1 MRPRTNLAAYK
12 TDVREAMKS
21 VPRDKFVLPRDVHL
35 AYGDH
40 ALPIGFG
47 QTISQPSLVARMTY
61 LLELRPG
68 DRVLEI
74 GTGSGYQTAVLAA
87 LGYVEIYTVEV
98 IPELAAAARERLAGL
113 GFSHIHFKLGD
124 GYLGWPEHAPYDG
137 IIVTAAPTHVPPPL
151 LEQLADGAYLVI
163 PVGPTGETQV
173 LWRIRREGDDYIRQ
187 QVSAVAFVPLIHT
200 DFGPPPVS
208 DSEGLKDL

>member
-12 TDVREAMKS
+12 TDVREAMKA
-21 VPRDKFVLPRDVHL
+21 VPREKFVLPRDVNL

-40 ALPIGFG
+40 ALPIGYG

-87 LGYVEIYTVEV
+87 LGYVEIYTVEI
-98 IPELAAAARERLAGL
+98 IPELAAAARERLASL
-113 GFSHIHFKLGD
+113 GYDHHIHYKLGD

-137 IIVTAAPTHVPPPL
+137 IIVTAAPPHIPPPL
-151 LEQLADGAYLVI
+151 LDQLADGGQLVI
-163 PVGPTGETQV
+163 PVGPTGETQM
-173 LWRIRREGDDYIRQ
+173 LWRIRREGGDFIRQ
-187 QVSAVAFVPLIHT
+187 QVSAVAFVPLVHS
-200 DFGPPPVS
+200 DLPPSP
-208 DSEGLKDL
+208 